1 MDIAIHPSFRR
12 SLFPVFFPGRL
23 LNQQFGEPMTEAD
36 VMPSLY
42 SQRSSFLRS
51 PSWMESGVSEVK
63 MEKDQFSLNLDVK
76 HFAPE
81 ELSVKII
88 GDFIEVHAKHEDRQ
102 DGHGFVSREFL
113 RKYRV
118 PVGVDPA
125 SITSSLSSDGVL
137 TVTAPRKLSD
147 GPERTIAIPVTRDDK
162 TTAAG
167 PQKKKKLK
175 QVWNKWRGAS

>member
-1 MDIAIHPSFRR
+1 MDIAINPPFRR
-12 SLFPVFFPGRL
+12 ILFPIFFPRR
-23 LNQQFGEPMTEAD
+23 QFGEHITEAD
-36 VMPSLY
+36 VISSLY

-63 MEKDQFSLNLDVK
+63 MEKDQFSLSLDVK

-88 GDFIEVHAKHEDRQ
+88 GDFIEIHAKHEDRQ

-137 TVTAPRKLSD
+137 TVTGPLKLSD

-162 TTAAG
+162 TTVAG
-167 PQKKKKLK
+167 PQKRKKLK